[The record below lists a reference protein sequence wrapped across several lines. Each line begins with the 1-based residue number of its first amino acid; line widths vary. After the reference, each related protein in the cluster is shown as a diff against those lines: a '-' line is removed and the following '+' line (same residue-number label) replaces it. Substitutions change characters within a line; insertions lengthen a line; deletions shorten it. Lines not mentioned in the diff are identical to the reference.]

1 MKMFPIHNI
10 LFWKKDTFFGNEI
23 FFVQHQ
29 YVFCQYELLLFAAS
43 SCFFRPKKSF
53 RETENF
59 YSVSMCFKDE
69 KHSLSLQTL

>member
-1 MKMFPIHNI
+1 M
-10 LFWKKDTFFGNEI
+10 
-23 FFVQHQ
+23 FFVQQQ